1 MGRKIGGRKE
11 VRRMKCL
18 NCGATLEPQR
28 GEVHLRLDGVHN
40 VMGFLVCSNCQ
51 ATNVVDYYAREPHS
65 VYEE

>member
-1 MGRKIGGRKE
+1 
-11 VRRMKCL
+11 MKCL